1 MAAVFGLKYYAE
13 MRSKYQGISWR
24 CEIAQRGYT
33 GTAEEMASSGTLP
46 ILVTWERRGDDFYT
60 PVKASEASIDVMC
73 RDNFHFIGLFTSD
86 PHKFRVSIYR
96 SKLGQLPE
104 SSCIEEYNERAQ
116 TASVRLEYISDLIK
130 PAIVEINLKRNK
142 VRLIFTRCEDAA
154 NLYDF
159 NSRFNDNVKTL

>member
-1 MAAVFGLKYYAE
+1 MTREQVL
-13 MRSKYQGISWR
+13 R
-24 CEIAQRGYT
+24 IA
-33 GTAEEMASSGTLP
+33 
-46 ILVTWERRGDDFYT
+46 I
-60 PVKASEASIDVMC
+60 
-73 RDNFHFIGLFTSD
+73 N
-86 PHKFRVSIYR
+86 IYR

-104 SSCIEEYNERAQ
+104 SASIEEYNERAQ
-116 TASVRLEYISDLIK
+116 TASVRLEYISDLIE

>member
-1 MAAVFGLKYYAE
+1 MTREQVL
-13 MRSKYQGISWR
+13 R
-24 CEIAQRGYT
+24 IA
-33 GTAEEMASSGTLP
+33 
-46 ILVTWERRGDDFYT
+46 I
-60 PVKASEASIDVMC
+60 
-73 RDNFHFIGLFTSD
+73 N
-86 PHKFRVSIYR
+86 IYR

-104 SSCIEEYNERAQ
+104 SACIEEYNERAQ
-116 TASVRLEYISDLIK
+116 NASVRLEYISDLIE